1 MRVVTPWLD
10 LPNVPDAWCR
20 RLTACHAGAQTAGAF
35 FPRPRHEI
43 TQVHDLALT
52 ALARGRVMVIY
63 IDGLGYS
70 LYRRATLP
78 AIKKR
83 FRCRRARTAFP
94 PLTQPCM
101 ASMLT
106 GLWPAQHGIW
116 SRRDHH
122 PRGASLLA
130 VPGAVLVEADSPPL
144 SLEKP
149 PVLTLPGPGETVDG
163 AVLKAALPLCRGEA
177 PLLIVHFHGLD
188 DREHDVG
195 DQPRLLADK
204 FRELDKAVE
213 QLCAAFHGHVIL
225 CADHG
230 AHRGGKGGEHGSF
243 TRHDM
248 YVPLGEADV

>member
-1 MRVVTPWLD
+1 MRVITPWLD

-149 PVLTLPGPGETVDG
+149 PVLTLPGSGETVDG

-230 AHRGGKGGEHGSF
+230 AHRSGKGGEHGSF

>member
-144 SLEKP
+144 SLEKL

-230 AHRGGKGGEHGSF
+230 AHRSGKGGEHGSF